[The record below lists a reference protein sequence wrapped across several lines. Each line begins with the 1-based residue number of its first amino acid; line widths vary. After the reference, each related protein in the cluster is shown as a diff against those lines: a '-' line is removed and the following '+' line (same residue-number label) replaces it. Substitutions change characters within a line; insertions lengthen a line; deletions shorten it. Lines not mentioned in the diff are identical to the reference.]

1 MTARI
6 PVCSCY
12 VNEFMFQRM
21 GFSKKK
27 DITVSA
33 IDERI
38 SVFVTVNFYVTIHRE
53 NKIVI

>member
-1 MTARI
+1 
-6 PVCSCY
+6 
-12 VNEFMFQRM
+12 MFQRM